1 MFKETA
7 LWLSQMTYKER
18 LREISLILMDYDGY
32 SEASDLMG
40 LIDEVYEY
48 TIFPTARET
57 SSLIECI
64 DFWTNECPSVIY
76 YLDNFVKED
85 IQEHESVVESFLSRD
100 YNMIKN
106 WCIKNGY
113 NFDVIYHHT
122 KDIPI
127 PIIDVE
133 ISIPEMNQKVYII
146 DVYNKYT
153 KDRVMKVFRLYGR
166 EYCIKEVE
174 LNFGRPILSSIEED
188 DESINFYLYDTL
200 NEAEKYVEQIKNI
213 ERG

>member
-32 SEASDLMG
+32 SKASDLMG
-40 LIDEVYEY
+40 LIDEIYEY

-64 DFWTNECPSVIY
+64 DFWTNECSSVIY

-100 YNMIKN
+100 YNIIKN

-122 KDIPI
+122 KDIPT
-127 PIIDVE
+127 PVIDVE
-133 ISIPEMNQKVYII
+133 ISIPE
-146 DVYNKYT
+146 
-153 KDRVMKVFRLYGR
+153 
-166 EYCIKEVE
+166 
-174 LNFGRPILSSIEED
+174 
-188 DESINFYLYDTL
+188 
-200 NEAEKYVEQIKNI
+200 
-213 ERG
+213 